1 MAAKIKTQKVTARQ
15 IGEIVGCCQ
24 QAVSAVLSGRGNSK
38 VSREKQEKIF
48 EVARDLGYQPNL
60 SALRLAGHP
69 TRTIGVIPG
78 TSVFAAEMLVTLAT
92 RLRTHDYKIIS
103 SPLVT
108 AFDENQ
114 IISSLLNYGADGI
127 IIMNK
132 RGPLFHNQLKV
143 PAVLV
148 SYSNFDLDYDWENG
162 ARQAVEHMLGHGH
175 RRIAFLLDNWGYSAG
190 LISQGYR
197 GAMGAAGLAC
207 SEDWSIKLT
216 WNAAF
221 AEQLQNLIER
231 EKVTA
236 FLCTDSIIAG
246 RLSVWLRQHGYRVPE
261 DLGIICFRGTS
272 FDETLNPSLTS
283 LAYPAHELASRA
295 ADLIVAKIQDKQLER
310 SAQPEKI
317 PARLHPG
324 RSCGCA
330 EQPLEHIWWEG
341 VPVSVEGPQH
351 HLLPRPAA
359 PMKK

>member
-1 MAAKIKTQKVTARQ
+1 MAEKIKPQKVTARQ

-78 TSVFAAEMLVTLAT
+78 TSVFASEMVVTLAT

-103 SPLVT
+103 SPMVT
-108 AFDENQ
+108 AFDGDQ

-132 RGPLFHNQLKV
+132 KGPLLHEQLKV
-143 PAVLV
+143 PAVV
-148 SYSNFDLDYDWENG
+148 VGYNNFDLDYDWEGG
-162 ARQAVEHMLGHGH
+162 ARQAVEHMIGHGH
-175 RRIAFLLDNWGYSAG
+175 RRIAFLLDNRGYSAG
-190 LISQGYR
+190 LLNRGYC
-197 GAMGAAGLAC
+197 GAMAAAGLPC
-207 SEDWSIKLT
+207 PENWSVSLT
-216 WNAAF
+216 WNATF
-221 AEQLQNLIER
+221 AEQLLNLIEQ
-231 EKVTA
+231 EKITA
-236 FLCTDSIIAG
+236 FLCSDSIIAG

-272 FDETLNPSLTS
+272 FDEMLNPSLSS

-295 ADLIVAKIQDKQLER
+295 ADLIIEKIQNKELAR
-310 SAQPEKI
+310 SANPEKV
-317 PARLHPG
+317 PARMHLG
-324 RSCGCA
+324 RSCGCI
-330 EQPLEHIWWEG
+330 EQTIEHIWWEG
-341 VPVSVEGPQH
+341 VPISVEGTPQH
-351 HLLPRPAA
+351 HLPRPTGST
-359 PMKK
+359 KK